1 MLEQEYAA
9 NPYLKGLLVLGVL
22 SVVLATYLAGY
33 MTYTG
38 DTGNELI
45 VGAIVLLILGVTAIC
60 CFFALRSSDKTSWIW
75 RERAHRERTKAQK
88 LQEQVSRLEK
98 EVANLSKNTTTSET
112 FTYEETAPPILD
124 FYRLDYA
131 QGSLISCLHHAYKS
145 DGQDTTTT
153 RGLYTEALAALLH
166 CRQDEVTL
174 ATCAPEIYEWGNL
187 LNSVVGTASTA
198 HKCLTHAMLFVGAST
213 RIEREREYQTLHQL
227 LLDTLSTH

>member
-1 MLEQEYAA
+1 MLEQEYAT

-22 SVVLATYLAGY
+22 SVAIATYLAGY

-38 DTGNELI
+38 DNGNELI
-45 VGAIVLLILGVTAIC
+45 VGALVLFVLGVTAIC

-75 RERAHRERTKAQK
+75 KERAHRELAKAQK
-88 LQEQVSRLEK
+88 LQEQVSRLER
-98 EVANLSKNTTTSET
+98 EVANLSKGTPSET
-112 FTYEETAPPILD
+112 PDYTETAPPILD
-124 FYRLDYA
+124 FHRLDYA
-131 QGSLISCLHHAYKS
+131 QGSLISHLHQAYRS
-145 DGQDTTTT
+145 GERDLHL

>member
-1 MLEQEYAA
+1 MLEQEYAT

-45 VGAIVLLILGVTAIC
+45 VGALVLFVLGVTAIC

-75 RERAHRERTKAQK
+75 KERAHRERAKAQK

-98 EVANLSKNTTTSET
+98 EVANLSRNAPHSET
-112 FTYEETAPPILD
+112 FTYEEAAPPILD
-124 FYRLDYA
+124 FYRVDYA
-131 QGSLISCLHHAYKS
+131 QGSLISHLHHAYKS
-145 DGQDTTTT
+145 DGQDTNT

-174 ATCAPEIYEWGNL
+174 ATCAREIYEWGSL
-187 LNSVVGTASTA
+187 LSSVVGTASTA

-213 RIEREREYQTLHQL
+213 RVEREREYQTLHKL

>member
-1 MLEQEYAA
+1 MLEQEYAT

-22 SVVLATYLAGY
+22 SVAIATYLAGY

-38 DTGNELI
+38 DNGNELI
-45 VGAIVLLILGVTAIC
+45 VGSLVLYVLGVTAIC

-75 RERAHRERTKAQK
+75 KERAHRERAKAKK
-88 LQEQVSRLEK
+88 LQNDVSRLER
-98 EVANLSKNTTTSET
+98 EVANLSKGTPSET
-112 FTYEETAPPILD
+112 PDYTETTPPILD
-124 FYRLDYA
+124 FHRLDYA
-131 QGSLISCLHHAYKS
+131 QGSLISNLHQAYRS
-145 DGQDTTTT
+145 GERDLHL

-174 ATCAPEIYEWGNL
+174 ATCAREIYEWGNL

>member
-1 MLEQEYAA
+1 MLEQEYAT

-45 VGAIVLLILGVTAIC
+45 VGALVLFVLGVTAIC

-75 RERAHRERTKAQK
+75 RERAHRERAKAQK
-88 LQEQVSRLEK
+88 LQEQMSRLEL
-98 EVANLSKNTTTSET
+98 EVANLSKNTPSET

-124 FYRLDYA
+124 FHRLDYA
-131 QGSLISCLHHAYKS
+131 QGSLISPLHQAYRS
-145 DGQDTTTT
+145 GERDNTT

-174 ATCAPEIYEWGNL
+174 ATCSREIYEWGNL

-213 RIEREREYQTLHQL
+213 RIEREREYQTLHKL
-227 LLDTLSTH
+227 LLDTLSTN

>member
-1 MLEQEYAA
+1 MLEQEYAT
-9 NPYLKGLLVLGVL
+9 NHYLKGLLVLGVL
-22 SVVLATYLAGY
+22 SVGLATYLAGY

-45 VGAIVLLILGVTAIC
+45 VGALVLLMLGVTAIC
-60 CFFALRSSDKTSWIW
+60 CFLALRSSDKTTWIW
-75 RERAHRERTKAQK
+75 KERAHRERAKAQK
-88 LQEQVSRLEK
+88 LQEQVSRLEL
-98 EVANLSKNTTTSET
+98 EVANLSKGATHSET
-112 FTYEETAPPILD
+112 LDYEETAPPILD

-131 QGSLISCLHHAYKS
+131 QGSLISHLHRAYKS
-145 DGQDTTTT
+145 GERDLHL

-166 CRQDEVTL
+166 CRQGEITL
-174 ATCAPEIYEWGNL
+174 ATCAREIHEWGNL

>member
-1 MLEQEYAA
+1 MLEQEYAT

-22 SVVLATYLAGY
+22 SVFLATYLAGY

-45 VGAIVLLILGVTAIC
+45 VGALVFFVLGVTAIC
-60 CFFALRSSDKTSWIW
+60 CFFALRSSDKTTWIW
-75 RERAHRERTKAQK
+75 RERAHRERAKAQK
-88 LQEQVSRLEK
+88 LQSDVSRLEL
-98 EVANLSKNTTTSET
+98 EVANLSKSTPSEN

-131 QGSLISCLHHAYKS
+131 QGSLISHLHHAYKS
-145 DGQDTTTT
+145 DGQDTNT
-153 RGLYTEALAALLH
+153 RSLYTEALAAMLH

-174 ATCAPEIYEWGNL
+174 STCAREIYEWGNL
-187 LNSVVGTASTA
+187 LSSVVGTASTA

-213 RIEREREYQTLHQL
+213 RVEREREYQTLHKL
-227 LLDTLSTH
+227 LLDTLSTD

>member
-1 MLEQEYAA
+1 MLEQEYAT

-22 SVVLATYLAGY
+22 SVFLATYLVGY

-45 VGAIVLLILGVTAIC
+45 VGALVLFVLAVTSIC
-60 CFFALRSSDKTSWIW
+60 CFFAIRSSDKTTWIW
-75 RERAHRERTKAQK
+75 KERAHRERAKAQN
-88 LQEQVSRLEK
+88 LQEQVSRLEL
-98 EVANLSKNTTTSET
+98 EVANLSKSTPSET
-112 FTYEETAPPILD
+112 QTYEETAPPILD

-131 QGSLISCLHHAYKS
+131 QGSLISHLHHAYKS
-145 DGQDTTTT
+145 DGQDSNT

-166 CRQDEVTL
+166 CRQDEITL
-174 ATCAPEIYEWGNL
+174 APCAREIYEWGNL

-213 RIEREREYQTLHQL
+213 RIEREREYQTLHKL
-227 LLDTLSTH
+227 LVDTLSTD

>member
-1 MLEQEYAA
+1 MLEQEYAT

-22 SVVLATYLAGY
+22 SVAIATYLAGY

-38 DTGNELI
+38 DTSNELI
-45 VGAIVLLILGVTAIC
+45 VGALVLLILGVTSIC
-60 CFFALRSSDKTSWIW
+60 CFLALRSSDKATWIW
-75 RERAHRERTKAQK
+75 KERAHRERSKAQK
-88 LQEQVSRLEK
+88 LQSEVSRLEL
-98 EVANLSKNTTTSET
+98 EVANLSKCTTNSET
-112 FTYEETAPPILD
+112 PDYTETAPPILD
-124 FYRLDYA
+124 FHRLDYA
-131 QGSLISCLHHAYKS
+131 QGSLISHLHQAYRS
-145 DGQDTTTT
+145 GERDLHL

-166 CRQDEVTL
+166 CRQDAVTL

>member
-1 MLEQEYAA
+1 MLEQEYAT

-45 VGAIVLLILGVTAIC
+45 VGSLVLFVLGVTAVC
-60 CFFALRSSDKTSWIW
+60 CFFAIRSSDKTTWIW
-75 RERAHRERTKAQK
+75 RERAHRERAKAQK
-88 LQEQVSRLEK
+88 LQEQVSRLELD
-98 EVANLSKNTTTSET
+98 VANLSKSTHHSEIT
-112 FTYEETAPPILD
+112 DYIETAPPILD

-131 QGSLISCLHHAYKS
+131 QGSLISYLHQAYRS
-145 DGQDTTTT
+145 GERDLHL